1 MGANARVHA
10 KSLSPQEDESRPD
23 YCNEAVFRR
32 NCLPTR
38 SYHIPETSLLLNGR
52 WDFHFASSPLEAPE
66 PDNVDA
72 VSWDKLMVPG
82 HWQLQGFGRPWYT
95 NVQYPIPVCPPHV
108 PSENPTGTY
117 RHFFHVPSTWPANSQ
132 LRLRFDGVDSA
143 YHVWVNKMLVG
154 YAQGSRNPAEFDVTD
169 HVDRTGPNEVVVR
182 VYQWSDGTY
191 IEDQDQWWLSGIF
204 RDVNLISFP
213 RENRIEDWF
222 LRTDLDTNYEHGT
235 LQASVDLLVQRSQKL
250 VVSISELDTNGG
262 NTIAT
267 AECSVKA
274 GDTTA
279 ELSIPV
285 SSPRKW
291 TAETPY
297 LYNVELCLEEDGSR
311 APQVVQQRI
320 GFRKVELKDG
330 LMTVNGVPIH
340 LRGTNRHE
348 HHPHFGRAVPIE
360 FAKRDLLLMKQHN
373 FNALRCSHQPNH
385 PQLLDLC
392 DELGLWVMDEA
403 DLECHGFYDA
413 IARPL
418 DIPEEMDYEERKKLA
433 FPQSAEFTTNNPAWK
448 AAYVDRMTSMVQR
461 DKNHT
466 SVIMWSLGNEAFY
479 GDNHKAMYAYA
490 KAVDPGRLV
499 HYEGDA
505 HAETADVYSYMYPS
519 IERLIKLA
527 REEGVENGKFE
538 KPIILCEYAHAMGN
552 GPGWLEDY
560 ERAFREH
567 PRLQGGFIWE
577 WANHG
582 LWKEDSGYYAY
593 GGDFGETPHDGT
605 FVMDGLLNSQHQPTH
620 GILEFKAVNHPVRF
634 EVKDGKIWIENCF
647 NFVDLSH
654 LAASYKLEEFGD
666 DAHLLASG
674 ELTLPN
680 VPPGKTSQISLPEAV
695 STFKS
700 SKEVYL
706 TISVQ
711 LAHET
716 SWADSHHEVAF
727 FQHRIQTAS
736 KTSTEALLSLN
747 KLSSTIHVSSERSVT
762 TVSGLNFSYKFDRAR
777 GFLISW
783 TVNGDEMLSVD
794 GTVGGAIYP
803 SFWRP
808 ATDNDVSGSLP
819 YWQRFGVD
827 QLTSQLRSFAVDTS
841 NSNEVVIKAHTFVT
855 PPVLAWGFH
864 CEIEY
869 TITVTGSLRI
879 DMARLHATGSMPDH
893 IPRIGFN
900 LRLNKALDRAKW
912 FGRGPGESYPDKKS
926 SQRLG
931 VWQVDHVAD
940 LHVPYDVPQENGN
953 RMDTRWI
960 RLTTNQPGPSGIRVR
975 RTGDDS
981 TFSFVAGRHSV
992 ENIQSARH
1000 PTDLVEDDATLL
1012 RLDVEVAG
1020 VGTGA
1025 CGPAV
1030 REDLM
1035 VRCQDMSFG
1044 FELEYI

>member
-1 MGANARVHA
+1 MGDNTRIHA
-10 KSLSPQEDESRPD
+10 KSLAPQQDASRPD

-52 WDFHFASSPLEAPE
+52 WDFHLASSPIEAPE
-66 PDNVDA
+66 PEELNA
-72 VSWDKLMVPG
+72 VSWDKLTVPG
-82 HWQLQGFGRPWYT
+82 HWQLQGHGRPWYT

-108 PSENPTGTY
+108 PTENPTGTY
-117 RHFFHVPSTWPANSQ
+117 RHFFRVPLTWPANSQ

-143 YHVWVNKMLVG
+143 YHVWVNKILVG

-169 HVDRTGPNEVVVR
+169 HVGRDGLNEVVVR

-213 RENRIEDWF
+213 KENRIEDWF
-222 LRTDLDTNYEHGT
+222 LRTDLDTSYEHAT
-235 LQASVDLLVQRSQKL
+235 LLASVDLVVQSPQKL
-250 VVSISELDTNGG
+250 IVLISELEKNGG
-262 NTIAT
+262 NVIAT
-267 AECSVKA
+267 ADCSVNA
-274 GDTTA
+274 GDTKA

-285 SSPRKW
+285 SSPCKW

-297 LYNVELCLEEDGSR
+297 LYNVELRLEDGSGT
-311 APQVVQQRI
+311 AQAVHQRI
-320 GFRKVELKDG
+320 GFRKVELKNG

-385 PQLLDLC
+385 PELLDLC

-418 DIPEEMDYEERKKLA
+418 NIPEEMDYEERKKLA
-433 FPQSAEFTTNNPAWK
+433 FPQAAEFTTNNPTWK
-448 AAYVDRMTSMVQR
+448 AAYVDRMASMVQR
-461 DKNHT
+461 DKNHA

-479 GDNHKAMYAYA
+479 GANHKAMYAYA

-505 HAETADVYSYMYPS
+505 HAETADMYSYMYPS
-519 IERLIKLA
+519 VERLVKLA
-527 REEGVENGKFE
+527 KEEGVEKGKFD

-582 LWKEDSGYYAY
+582 LWKEDCGYYAY

-634 EVKDGKIWIENCF
+634 EVEDGRIRIENCF
-647 NFVDLSH
+647 NFADLSH
-654 LAASYKLEEFGD
+654 LVASYKLEEFGN
-666 DAHLLASG
+666 DAHILASG
-674 ELTLPN
+674 QLALPN
-680 VPPGKTSQISLPEAV
+680 LPPGKASHIPLPDTV

-706 TISVQ
+706 TISVK

-716 SWADSHHEVAF
+716 PWADSHHEVAF
-727 FQHRIQTAS
+727 FQHCVQTAS
-736 KTSTEALLSLN
+736 EASKETLLALN
-747 KLSSTIHVSSERSVT
+747 RLSSTIQVSSERSIT

-783 TVNGDEMLSVD
+783 TANGEEMLSVD
-794 GTVGGAIYP
+794 EAVGGAIYP
-803 SFWRP
+803 SFWKP

-841 NSNEVVIKAHTFVT
+841 RGDEVVIRAHTFVT

-864 CEIEY
+864 CEVEY
-869 TITVTGSLRI
+869 TITVTGLLRVN
-879 DMARLHATGSMPDH
+879 MARLHTTGSVPEH

-900 LRLNKALDRAKW
+900 LRLDKALDRAKW
-912 FGRGPGESYPDKKS
+912 FGLGPGESYPDKKS
-926 SQRLG
+926 SQRVG

-953 RMDTRWI
+953 RMATRWI
-960 RLTTNQPGPSGIRVR
+960 RLTNNRPRPSGIRAR
-975 RTGDDS
+975 RIGDDS
-981 TFSFVAGRHSV
+981 TFSFVASRHSAETV
-992 ENIQSARH
+992 QAARH

-1035 VRCQDMSFG
+1035 VRCKDMSFG
-1044 FELEYI
+1044 FELEYV